1 MPRRFKVDMDP
12 ANTSN
17 IVFAD
22 GAEGATFTLTAYS
35 NPDCLAHVVTITG
48 EEVTNHEAKTCIL
61 VGTDADG
68 RPQTETV
75 NLPNGT
81 ATVTSTKHF
90 LTLTSATPSATTGTD
105 GMDIGSGDDIVSKT
119 YPLNHWSDIAAPA
132 LLDVTGTIDVSIQLT
147 FDPPNR
153 PDEFT
158 WTDQST
164 PVWVDSTN
172 FSNETADIFST
183 LDAGAYAARFRIN
196 SYTDTAEVQGWISQT
211 ESA

>member
-17 IVFAD
+17 IVFAN
-22 GAEGATFTLTAYS
+22 GAEGATFTLTATA
-35 NPDCLAHVVTITG
+35 NPDGLAHVVTITG
-48 EEVTNHEAKTCIL
+48 EEATNHEAKTCVL

-68 RPQTETV
+68 RAQTETV

-90 LTLTSATPSATTGTD
+90 LTLISATPSATTGTD

-119 YPLNHWSDIAAPA
+119 YPLNHWSDVAAPA
-132 LLDVTGTIDVSIQLT
+132 LLDVTGTINVDIELT
-147 FDPPNR
+147 FDPPND
-153 PDEFT
+153 PNEFT

-164 PVWVDSTN
+164 PTWVNSTN
-172 FSNETADIFST
+172 FAAKTADTFST
-183 LDAGAYAARFRIN
+183 LDVGSYAARFRIN
-196 SYTDTAEVQGWISQT
+196 TYTDTAEVQGWISQT
-211 ESA
+211 ESK